1 MAEERPAGKK
11 RGYDLGRRLEQ
22 MDQSRRAVLEAAR
35 AQLEGQGYKQ
45 MSMASLAADSGIT
58 RQTIHNLF
66 GTKRAVLEAL
76 FDSMALHGG
85 MDQMRSVMML
95 TDSRAMLDGFVRVF
109 CAFWAENQVLF
120 RRIHGIGA
128 IDPDFGEI
136 IAARNERRR
145 GAASRI
151 AQKCKSGGHFKDAAA
166 ALAALTSFEF
176 YDVLAQQGIS
186 ALQAETIIIKM
197 ASVAVESLN
206 ETPGYT
212 SIDRDI
218 KAGRRSP

>member
-1 MAEERPAGKK
+1 
-11 RGYDLGRRLEQ
+11 
-22 MDQSRRAVLEAAR
+22 
-35 AQLEGQGYKQ
+35 

-85 MDQMRSVMML
+85 MEQMRSVMTL
-95 TDSRAMLDGFVRVF
+95 TDPRAMLEGFVRVF

-136 IAARNERRR
+136 VVARNERRR
-145 GAASRI
+145 GAATRI
-151 AQKCKSGGHFKDAAA
+151 AQKYKSGGDFKDAAA
-166 ALAALTSFEF
+166 ALTALTSFEF
-176 YDVLAQQGIS
+176 YDAVAQHGIS
-186 ALQAETIIIKM
+186 AGHAETIITKM
-197 ASVAVESLN
+197 AIAAVAL
-206 ETPGYT
+206 
-212 SIDRDI
+212 
-218 KAGRRSP
+218 